1 MKTLKTAAA
10 IAALAA
16 LTACGGGGGSGT
28 AAMVEDPPPV
38 AEPPPPADPP
48 PASQVRVIDA
58 DTVEIEGVRYRLHG
72 IDAPESRQSCRAW
85 GLTWDCGA
93 AATEALRRQAQG
105 MSCTGGDTDRYGRT
119 IGVCSA
125 GGRDLNAWLV
135 AHGWA
140 LAYRRFSEDY
150 ADEEEEARS
159 TKRGIH
165 RGEFVDPW
173 NWRAGER
180 LAGEDTF
187 AAVASG
193 DLDAGALAERILR
206 GDHPGVWG
214 HWLDHSVF
222 AIVDDSLAVSFGD
235 HPGTS
240 PAGTGPATW
249 TGRLVGLNTQT
260 AERIEGNAVI
270 GIDDLARPDVDVA
283 LTGIVDAGGRGHAD
297 LRWEDIP
304 LVDGHFEVRDEAGS
318 LEGRFYGA
326 DHGEAGG
333 IFERDW
339 LTGAFGASR
348 D

>member
-1 MKTLKTAAA
+1 MKTMKTAAA
-10 IAALAA
+10 IAALAV
-16 LTACGGGGGSGT
+16 LTACGGGGGGGMS
-28 AAMVEDPPPV
+28 AMVGDPPPQD
-38 AEPPPPADPP
+38 DPP
-48 PASQVRVIDA
+48 PASEVRVIDA

-72 IDAPESRQSCRAW
+72 IDAPETRQSCRAW
-85 GLTWDCGA
+85 GLTWGCGA

-105 MSCTGGDTDRYGRT
+105 MSCSGSDTDRYGRT

-125 GGRDLNAWLV
+125 AGRDLNAWLV
-135 AHGWA
+135 ANGWA

-159 TKRGIH
+159 TRRGIH
-165 RGEFVDPW
+165 RGEFVAPW
-173 NWRAGER
+173 DWRAGER

-193 DLDAGALAERILR
+193 DLDATALADRMLR
-206 GDHPGVWG
+206 GNAPDVWAR
-214 HWLDHSVF
+214 WLDHSVF
-222 AIVDDSLAVSFGD
+222 AMVDDSLAVSFGD

-240 PAGTGPATW
+240 PAGTAAATW
-249 TGRLVGLNTQT
+249 TGRMIGLDTRT
-260 AERIEGNAVI
+260 AERVDGNAAI
-270 GIDDLARPDVDVA
+270 RIDDLERPDVDVA
-283 LTGIVDAGGRGHAD
+283 LTGIVDASGRARAD

-304 LVDGHFEVRDEAGS
+304 LLHGHFEVRDETGV

-326 DHGEAGG
+326 EHGEAGG
-333 IFERDW
+333 VFERDR

>member
-1 MKTLKTAAA
+1 MTTLTAAA
-10 IAALAA
+10 AMAALAA
-16 LTACGGGGGSGT
+16 LTACGGGGGSDT
-28 AAMVEDPPPV
+28 SAMVEDPPPV
-38 AEPPPPADPP
+38 AEPPPQDDPP
-48 PASQVRVIDA
+48 PARQVRVIDA

-85 GLTWDCGA
+85 GLTWECGA
-93 AATEALRRQAQG
+93 AATEALRRQAEG
-105 MSCTGGDTDRYGRT
+105 MSCTGSDTDRYGRT

-150 ADEEEEARS
+150 AGEEEEARS
-159 TKRGIH
+159 KRRGIH
-165 RGEFVDPW
+165 RGEFVEPW

-187 AAVASG
+187 AAVVPG
-193 DLDAGALAERILR
+193 DLDAGALAERMLR

-235 HPGTS
+235 HPGTN
-240 PAGTGPATW
+240 PAGTGSATW
-249 TGRLVGLNTQT
+249 TGRLVGLDTRT
-260 AERIEGNAVI
+260 GERIDGFAVI
-270 GIDDLARPDVDVA
+270 EIDDLARPDVDVA
-283 LTGIVDAGGRGHAD
+283 LTGLVDADAANLGDFH
-297 LRWEDIP
+297 WENVP
-304 LVDGHFEVRDEAGS
+304 LIHGHFEARDAAGA

-326 DHGEAGG
+326 DHGEVAG
-333 IFERDW
+333 IFERDR
-339 LTGAFGASR
+339 LTGAFGAER